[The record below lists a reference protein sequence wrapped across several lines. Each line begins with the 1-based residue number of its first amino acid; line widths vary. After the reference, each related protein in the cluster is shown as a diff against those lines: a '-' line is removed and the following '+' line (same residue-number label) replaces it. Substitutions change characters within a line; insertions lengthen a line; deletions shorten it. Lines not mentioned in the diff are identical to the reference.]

1 MPTNSKLYIG
11 AMSGT
16 SHDAVDVSLISVNK
30 KNIKLEAFD
39 SIKIPRNLSDD
50 IRNTISNNLISLSD
64 LGVLNKKVGLIFAK
78 AVSRIIDKNVLKNPQ
93 NIAVGISGQTI
104 RHEPNIKNNFST
116 QIGDPNIV
124 SALTGTTVVSDFR
137 NMHIAKGGEGAPLVP
152 EFHAELFK
160 SKKESRIILNI
171 GGISNYTF
179 VNTDGSYFGTDTG
192 PGNALMDAYCTRVLD
207 IEFDRNGSIADKGEV
222 NQKELKKLLSNSF
235 LKKRMPKSTGKELF
249 NFSYISKNL
258 LKHDK
263 KDVLATLTEFSA
275 LTISNAIRKERHD
288 FKNIYVCGGGSRNKT
303 LLKRISFHLN
313 MPVRLTS
320 DLGFDTQ
327 AIESMAFGWLAY
339 RRVNNIPSAVLLKNN
354 RILPALLGSITKSI

>member
-1 MPTNSKLYIG
+1 
-11 AMSGT
+11 
-16 SHDAVDVSLISVNK
+16 
-30 KNIKLEAFD
+30 
-39 SIKIPRNLSDD
+39 
-50 IRNTISNNLISLSD
+50 
-64 LGVLNKKVGLIFAK
+64 
-78 AVSRIIDKNVLKNPQ
+78 
-93 NIAVGISGQTI
+93 
-104 RHEPNIKNNFST
+104 
-116 QIGDPNIV
+116 
-124 SALTGTTVVSDFR
+124 
-137 NMHIAKGGEGAPLVP
+137 
-152 EFHAELFK
+152 
-160 SKKESRIILNI
+160 
-171 GGISNYTF
+171 
-179 VNTDGSYFGTDTG
+179 
-192 PGNALMDAYCTRVLD
+192 MDAYCTRVLD
-207 IEFDRNGSIADKGEV
+207 IEFDRNGSIAEKGEV